1 MENSYNSLHKHS
13 QKVLLNG
20 IMNALTKHKTK
31 QELNMNN
38 LKRNIAQYWDR
49 IQGQLFPCLEE
60 ILGPL
65 TNKHKQLAIILEVV
79 RIEEFIRT
87 CNTCM
92 GRPLADRCAIARA
105 FIAKHIYNLPTT
117 RSLIERLEIDSRLRR
132 ICGWESKYRIPSEST
147 FSRAFFEFA
156 STDLPARAHEAL
168 IKNAYKDEIVGH
180 VSRDA
185 AAIEAREQPKSTYT
199 NKKNSAEAIVK
210 KTKTKDR
217 PKAGEQRLEQEP
229 TRIQKQLSMT
239 LSEMVHNL
247 PKDCDRGTKRNSK
260 GYTECWNGY
269 KIHIDTADSGVVL
282 SAVLTSASVH
292 DSQVAIPLAT
302 MTANRVQNLYDLMDA
317 AYDVKE
323 IKDHSRKLNHVP
335 LIDVNPRRDANL
347 KEAIEAEAKARKAI
361 NWKPAEAVRYNGR
374 TVAEHSNGRLKDEFG
389 GRTLRVKGH
398 AKAFCHLM
406 FGILILS
413 ADQLMR
419 IVL

>member
-1 MENSYNSLHKHS
+1 MENSYKYAHKYS
-13 QKVLLNG
+13 QNVLLHG
-20 IMNALTKHKTK
+20 IMSVLTKHTTK

-60 ILGPL
+60 VLGLL
-65 TNKHKQLAIILEVV
+65 TDKHKQLAVILEVV
-79 RIEEFIRT
+79 RIEEFVKT
-87 CNTCM
+87 SDAWM
-92 GRPLADRCAIARA
+92 GRPPADRRAIVRS
-105 FIAKHIYNLPTT
+105 FIAKHVYNLPTT
-117 RSLIERLEIDSRLRR
+117 RDLIDRLKTDNRLRR
-132 ICGWESKYRIPSEST
+132 ICGWESMRLVPSEST
-147 FSRAFFEFA
+147 FSRAFAEFS

-168 IKNAYKDEIVGH
+168 IKNAYKNEIVGQ

-185 AAIEAREQPKSTYT
+185 VAIEAREKPKSVRTD
-199 NKKNSAEAIVK
+199 KEDSAKPIIK
-210 KTKTKDR
+210 KTKTKGR
-217 PKAGEQRLEQEP
+217 PKAGEACPEQEP

-239 LSEMVHNL
+239 LAEMMHDL

-260 GYTECWNGY
+260 GYTESWNGF
-269 KIHIDTADSGVVL
+269 KLHLDTEDNGVVL
-282 SAVLTSASVH
+282 SAILTSASVH

-302 MTANRVQNLYDLMDA
+302 MTASRVPNLYDLMDA

-323 IKDHSRKLNHVP
+323 IKEHSRSLNHVP
-335 LIDVNPRRDANL
+335 IIDVNPRRDASL
-347 KEAIEAEAKARKAI
+347 KEAIEAECKARRAI

-374 TVAEHSNGRLKDEFG
+374 TIAEHSNGRLKDEFG

-413 ADQLMR
+413 VDQLMR
-419 IVL
+419 LA